1 MGPLRCISNL
11 GMRISK
17 ISYDLNSTQVL
28 KKNALVTCSTACGF
42 PTCLWKELNRM
53 DSGPSC
59 VPPSAQVSQ
68 MSGETSSKPSTS
80 LMKPLESSVV
90 NYQPKSSG
98 NSSWTPKSKPE
109 PPISATK
116 TQPTPSPINKTLELS
131 DPQTYARKL
140 LSSPVPPKPL
150 SATSVLLLSLGS
162 LTTASLILLG
172 CANILES
179 WCEI

>member
-17 ISYDLNSTQVL
+17 ISSALNSTSEL
-28 KKNALVTCSTACGF
+28 KKTVPVTCSTDCGF
-42 PTCLWKELNRM
+42 QTCLWNELKRT

-59 VPPSAQVSQ
+59 VRPNAQVSQ
-68 MSGETSSKPSTS
+68 MSGATSSEPSTS
-80 LMKPLESSVV
+80 LMKLPESSVDK
-90 NYQPKSSG
+90 YRPKSSG
-98 NSSWTPKSKPE
+98 KPSWTPKSKPE

-131 DPQTYARKL
+131 ALQTYARKS